1 MAARFAIL
9 KAWIKWGN
17 GCISF
22 EKRGEGLKIIV
33 DKSMFENIKEAIKTL
48 LIHLNYYKSSNKAK
62 EGIEFFNDLVS
73 MDEKFLEARK
83 ILSTKRRLIYPVVVE
98 IVEVVDNEKGE
109 YNITSQIKGEKA
121 TVLDALHYSL
131 KNIQAANQ

>member
-1 MAARFAIL
+1 MQFL
-9 KAWIKWGN
+9 KLALNGGN

-22 EKRGEGLKIIV
+22 EKRGEGFKIIV
-33 DKSMFENIKEAIKTL
+33 DKSKFENIKEAIETL
-48 LIHLNYYKSSNKAK
+48 LIHLNYYKSTNKAK

-83 ILSTKRRLIYPVVVE
+83 MRSAKRRSICPAVGA
-98 IVEVVDNEKGE
+98 IVEVVDKEKGE
-109 YNITSQIKGEKA
+109 YNLTSQVKGEKA